1 MTAATMAPRSTTV
14 RRRRMSAAL
23 VPFGLLAMLAGCAVQ
38 DATDAAT
45 SASSSA
51 EVVTVSDAW
60 VKAGD
65 AGMTGLFVV
74 LGNGGDAE
82 ATVVSATT
90 DAASATELHETVAD
104 ASGTMTMRE
113 VSGGFT
119 IAANGQRVLEPGG
132 DHLML
137 MGLTG
142 PLSPGEEISVEL
154 RFSDGSMLEFSA
166 PVKDFAGANENYE
179 GEAEHSGGH

>member
-1 MTAATMAPRSTTV
+1 
-14 RRRRMSAAL
+14 MSAAL
-23 VPFGLLAMLAGCAVQ
+23 VPFGLLAMLAGCAGQ
-38 DATDAAT
+38 ESTDAAT
-45 SASSSA
+45 SAVAPAA

-65 AGMTGLFVV
+65 AGMTGLFAV
-74 LGNGGDAE
+74 LENGVNTE
-82 ATVVSATT
+82 VTVESATT

-113 VSGGFT
+113 VAGGFT

-142 PLSPGEEISVEL
+142 PLAPGEEISVEL
-154 RFSDGSMLEFSA
+154 RFSDGSTLEFSA

-179 GEAEHSGGH
+179 GEGEHSGGH